1 MSLRIGNGTVNRYM
15 KMNTLSKLLD
25 SISFESALEK
35 NSLHRIYETLNGTGK
50 ELFPRT
56 LKIFGFA
63 SISLLIC
70 LFSGYNWYVFPI
82 LASIIIIGICI
93 GYFRSS
99 LYFKNAAYTFSV
111 YLFAQTTLVFYITS
125 IQISD
130 NLMTNRI
137 AACLYILFGYCLSF
151 YIIKIKLIENVQ
163 TKYLANDEKLGKKKG
178 AIKAVK
184 ILSAVLVGFIV
195 LVIVGMQFY
204 RVNKWWIDGSNS
216 DALSGLNG
224 TLAGTILSAILVV
237 IGVAI
242 LVIITLLPTLLLNT
256 VAVVD
261 GCIYKKYAEEFRK
274 EYEFT
279 EKEWYGE

>member
-1 MSLRIGNGTVNRYM
+1 
-15 KMNTLSKLLD
+15 MNPLSKLLD
-25 SISFESALEK
+25 SISFESTLGK
-35 NSLHRIYETLNGTGK
+35 NSLHHIYETLNGTGK
-50 ELFPRT
+50 EIFPRT
-56 LKIFGFA
+56 LKIFVFA

-82 LASIIIIGICI
+82 LASVIIIGICI

-111 YLFAQTTLVFYITS
+111 YLFTQTALVFYITS

-137 AACLYILFGYCLSF
+137 AACLYILFGYCLSL

-163 TKYLANDEKLGKKKG
+163 IKYLANDEKLGKKKG
-178 AIKAVK
+178 TIKAIK

-195 LVIVGMQFY
+195 IVIVGMQFY

-216 DALSGLNG
+216 DALSGLNE
-224 TLAGTILSAILVV
+224 TLAGIILSTILVV

-242 LVIITLLPTLLLNT
+242 LVIITLLPTLLLNAA
-256 VAVVD
+256 AVVD
-261 GCIYKKYAEEFRK
+261 GYIYKKYAEEFRK

>member
-1 MSLRIGNGTVNRYM
+1 
-15 KMNTLSKLLD
+15 
-25 SISFESALEK
+25 
-35 NSLHRIYETLNGTGK
+35 
-50 ELFPRT
+50 
-56 LKIFGFA
+56 
-63 SISLLIC
+63 
-70 LFSGYNWYVFPI
+70 
-82 LASIIIIGICI
+82 
-93 GYFRSS
+93 
-99 LYFKNAAYTFSV
+99 
-111 YLFAQTTLVFYITS
+111 
-125 IQISD
+125 
-130 NLMTNRI
+130 MTNRI

-184 ILSAVLVGFIV
+184 ILSAVLVGFIA

-242 LVIITLLPTLLLNT
+242 LIIITLLPTLLLNT

>member
-1 MSLRIGNGTVNRYM
+1 MVNRHI

-25 SISFESALEK
+25 SISFESTLEK
-35 NSLHRIYETLNGTGK
+35 NSLHHIYETLNGTGK
-50 ELFPRT
+50 EIFPQT
-56 LKIFGFA
+56 LKIFVFA
-63 SISLLIC
+63 SISWLIC

-99 LYFKNAAYTFSV
+99 LYFKNAAYTLSV
-111 YLFAQTTLVFYITS
+111 YLFTQTALVFYITS
-125 IQISD
+125 IEISD
-130 NLMTNRI
+130 STMINRI
-137 AACLYILFGYCLSF
+137 AACLYILFGYCLSL
-151 YIIKIKLIENVQ
+151 YITKIKLIENVQ
-163 TKYLANDEKLGKKKG
+163 TKYLANDGKLGKKKRT
-178 AIKAVK
+178 IKAIK
-184 ILSAVLVGFIV
+184 ILSAVLVSFIV
-195 LVIVGMQFY
+195 IVIAGMQFY

-224 TLAGTILSAILVV
+224 TLAGTILSAILMV

-242 LVIITLLPTLLLNT
+242 LVIITLIPTLLLNT
-256 VAVVD
+256 AAVVD
-261 GCIYKKYAEEFRK
+261 GYIYKKYAEEFRK

>member
-1 MSLRIGNGTVNRYM
+1 
-15 KMNTLSKLLD
+15 MNTLSKLLD
-25 SISFESALEK
+25 SISFENTLEK
-35 NSLHRIYETLNGTGK
+35 NSLHHIYETLNGTGK
-50 ELFPRT
+50 EIFPRT
-56 LKIFGFA
+56 LKIFVFA
-63 SISLLIC
+63 SISWLIC

-99 LYFKNAAYTFSV
+99 LYFKNAAYALSV
-111 YLFAQTTLVFYITS
+111 YLFTQTALVFYITS
-125 IQISD
+125 IEISD
-130 NLMTNRI
+130 STMINRI
-137 AACLYILFGYCLSF
+137 AACLYILFGYCLSL
-151 YIIKIKLIENVQ
+151 YITKIKLIENVQ
-163 TKYLANDEKLGKKKG
+163 TNYLANDGKLGKKKG
-178 AIKAVK
+178 TIKAVK

-195 LVIVGMQFY
+195 IVIAGMQFY

-224 TLAGTILSAILVV
+224 TFAGTILSAILMV

-242 LVIITLLPTLLLNT
+242 LVIITLLPTLLLNKA
-256 VAVVD
+256 AVVD
-261 GCIYKKYAEEFRK
+261 GYIYKKYAEEFRK

>member
-1 MSLRIGNGTVNRYM
+1 
-15 KMNTLSKLLD
+15 MNTLSKLLD

-35 NSLHRIYETLNGTGK
+35 NSLHHIYEMLNGTGK
-50 ELFPRT
+50 EIFPRT
-56 LKIFGFA
+56 LKIFVFA
-63 SISLLIC
+63 SISWLIC
-70 LFSGYNWYVFPI
+70 LFSGYNWYVFLI

-99 LYFKNAAYTFSV
+99 LYFKNAAYTLSV
-111 YLFAQTTLVFYITS
+111 YLFTQTALFFYITS
-125 IQISD
+125 IEISD
-130 NLMTNRI
+130 STMINRI
-137 AACLYILFGYCLSF
+137 AACLYILFGYCLSL
-151 YIIKIKLIENVQ
+151 YITKIKLIENVQ
-163 TKYLANDEKLGKKKG
+163 TKYLANDGKLGKKKG
-178 AIKAVK
+178 TIKAVK

-195 LVIVGMQFY
+195 IVIAGMQFY

-224 TLAGTILSAILVV
+224 TFAGTILSAILMV

-256 VAVVD
+256 AAVVD
-261 GCIYKKYAEEFRK
+261 GYIYKKYAEEFRK

-279 EKEWYGE
+279 EREWYGE

>member
-1 MSLRIGNGTVNRYM
+1 
-15 KMNTLSKLLD
+15 MNTLSKLLD

-35 NSLHRIYETLNGTGK
+35 NSLHHIYETLNGTGK
-50 ELFPRT
+50 EIFPRT

-63 SISLLIC
+63 SISLLVC

-111 YLFAQTTLVFYITS
+111 YLFAQTTLIFYITS
-125 IQISD
+125 IEISD
-130 NLMTNRI
+130 STMINRV
-137 AACLYILFGYCLSF
+137 AACLYIFFGYCLSL
-151 YIIKIKLIENVQ
+151 YITKIKLIENVQ
-163 TKYLANDEKLGKKKG
+163 SKYLANDGKLGKKKG
-178 AIKAVK
+178 TIKAVK
-184 ILSAVLVGFIV
+184 ILSAILVSFIV
-195 LVIVGMQFY
+195 IVIAGTQFY
-204 RVNKWWIDGSNS
+204 RVNKWWMDGSNP

-224 TLAGTILSAILVV
+224 TFAGTILSAILMI

-242 LVIITLLPTLLLNT
+242 LIIITLLPTLLLNT
-256 VAVVD
+256 AAVVD
-261 GCIYKKYAEEFRK
+261 GYIYKKYAEEFRK

>member
-1 MSLRIGNGTVNRYM
+1 MVNRHI
-15 KMNTLSKLLD
+15 KMSPLSKLLD
-25 SISFESALEK
+25 SISFESTLEK
-35 NSLHRIYETLNGTGK
+35 NSLHHIYETLNGTGK

-56 LKIFGFA
+56 LKIFVFA
-63 SISLLIC
+63 SISWLIC

-99 LYFKNAAYTFSV
+99 LYFKNAAYALSV
-111 YLFAQTTLVFYITS
+111 YLFTQTTFVFYITS
-125 IQISD
+125 IEISD
-130 NLMTNRI
+130 SIMINRI
-137 AACLYILFGYCLSF
+137 AACLYILFGYCLSL
-151 YIIKIKLIENVQ
+151 YITKIKLIENVQ
-163 TKYLANDEKLGKKKG
+163 TKYLANDGKLGKKKG
-178 AIKAVK
+178 TIKAVK
-184 ILSAVLVGFIV
+184 ILSAVLVSFIV
-195 LVIVGMQFY
+195 IVIAGMQFY

-224 TLAGTILSAILVV
+224 TLAGTILSAILMV

-256 VAVVD
+256 AAVVD
-261 GCIYKKYAEEFRK
+261 GYIYKKYAEEFRK

>member
-1 MSLRIGNGTVNRYM
+1 MVNRHI
-15 KMNTLSKLLD
+15 KMNPLSKLLD
-25 SISFESALEK
+25 SISFESTLGK
-35 NSLHRIYETLNGTGK
+35 NSLHHIYETLSGTGK
-50 ELFPRT
+50 EIFPRT
-56 LKIFGFA
+56 LKIFVFA

-82 LASIIIIGICI
+82 LASVIIIGICI

-99 LYFKNAAYTFSV
+99 PYFKNAAYTFSV

-163 TKYLANDEKLGKKKG
+163 TKYLANDEKPGKKKG

-195 LVIVGMQFY
+195 IVIVGMQFY

-216 DALSGLNG
+216 DALSGLNE
-224 TLAGTILSAILVV
+224 TLGGTILSMILIVV
-237 IGVAI
+237 GVAI

-256 VAVVD
+256 AAVVD
-261 GCIYKKYAEEFRK
+261 GYIYKKYAEEFRK